1 MEALLKNWQSSLY
14 MWPAAFFVTLFF
26 ALLFCIP
33 SDRSR
38 NIPLA
43 IKLYLIAYGL
53 TFIIIDGTILIRQQ
67 YDYYTYQV
75 QHYTDYI
82 FTIIE
87 FVFIAYYFYTNN
99 LNSLQKK
106 VLTILTILFLIASLV
121 FSFQLPRGLAVA
133 RLYTTQV
140 LLLLNPSFFYFRNL
154 FKSPTT
160 IDIANTP
167 SFWISTGITFFLLC
181 TMSLSL
187 IETFFLNHKP
197 HILAKLAPIYY
208 IFYMLMF
215 VMFFRAYLCKLANVR
230 V

>member
-1 MEALLKNWQSSLY
+1 MEALFKNWQSSLY

-26 ALLFCIP
+26 VLLFCIP

-38 NIPLA
+38 NIPLT

-67 YDYYTYQV
+67 YDYYAYQV

-87 FVFIAYYFYTNN
+87 FVLIAYYFYTNN

-106 VLTILTILFLIASLV
+106 ILTILAILFLIATLA

-140 LLLLNPSFFYFRNL
+140 FLLLIPSFFYFRNL
-154 FKSPTT
+154 FKKPTST
-160 IDIANTP
+160 DISNAP
-167 SFWISTGITFFLLC
+167 SFWISTGIAFFLLC
-181 TMSLSL
+181 TMSLSI
-187 IETFFLNHKP
+187 IETFLLNHKP
-197 HILAKLAPIYY
+197 HILAKLYPIYY

-215 VMFFRAYLCKLANVR
+215 VMFFRAYLCKPAIFNS
-230 V
+230 